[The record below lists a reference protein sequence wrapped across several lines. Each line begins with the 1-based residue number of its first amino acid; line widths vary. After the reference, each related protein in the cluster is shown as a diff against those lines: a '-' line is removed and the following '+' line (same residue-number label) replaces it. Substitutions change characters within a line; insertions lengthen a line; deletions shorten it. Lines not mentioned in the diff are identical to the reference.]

1 MSANVQGTQSASQGN
16 MSASHGNMQPASQ
29 GPMPAAMPAAIS
41 EPGAMPRTAQ
51 GTQAGSQ
58 QSASRQ
64 PSTPDTPA
72 ESKGSGQSP
81 VPLSASLFEKHPGRQ
96 SRVRSRKRE
105 SCDPVPD
112 SEKAPDRHSTG
123 GSTRLIT
130 GGPPQD
136 SETNDDDQL
145 PAAHDPTR
153 RMNMNTVFLEFPSTC
168 MMADANAAFMDQ
180 AAEDFRAA
188 SLILRAKELA
198 EEEKDVLHVVGQFFE
213 SVEADETLEQV
224 PVQAYFSSPDPFSY
238 PAYVPYADYVDPDSF
253 SDQSPMT
260 SDGQPSSMD
269 SDQKKNQDQKVNPKI
284 EKINM
289 NNPHA
294 KNLILAAQKFVSAIQ
309 GMGNKEEEPVP
320 LAPNQFPSPSANPI
334 PMSTDPNNPIPMSTD
349 PNNASSPVSLTP
361 DSTIDPNTPDI
372 PVKKFRKTA
381 LMKSNT
387 LIRDR
392 YCLLLDPNHQEWLR
406 RNRMQHW
413 IEPCSP
419 EQRQA
424 AINRTDPTHATYD
437 SGADYYSGRDS
448 EPECTCRLCDSS
460 YESSSG
466 QSSASS
472 IMDTPSDPKYDDEDE
487 PSLSPEEEGTRGNPM
502 SVDESA

>member
-1 MSANVQGTQSASQGN
+1 
-16 MSASHGNMQPASQ
+16 
-29 GPMPAAMPAAIS
+29 
-41 EPGAMPRTAQ
+41 
-51 GTQAGSQ
+51 
-58 QSASRQ
+58 
-64 PSTPDTPA
+64 
-72 ESKGSGQSP
+72 
-81 VPLSASLFEKHPGRQ
+81 
-96 SRVRSRKRE
+96 
-105 SCDPVPD
+105 
-112 SEKAPDRHSTG
+112 
-123 GSTRLIT
+123 
-130 GGPPQD
+130 
-136 SETNDDDQL
+136 
-145 PAAHDPTR
+145 
-153 RMNMNTVFLEFPSTC
+153 MNMNTAILAIPSTC
-168 MMADANAAFMDQ
+168 MVSDSNAAFMDQ

-213 SVEADETLEQV
+213 SVGADETLEQV
-224 PVQAYFSSPDPFSY
+224 PVQAYFSSPDPFVY

-253 SDQSPMT
+253 SDQSPKT
-260 SDGQPSSMD
+260 SDGQSPSSMD
-269 SDQKKNQDQKVNPKI
+269 FDQKKNQDQKVNPKI

-334 PMSTDPNNPIPMSTD
+334 PMSTDPNN
-349 PNNASSPVSLTP
+349 ASSPVSLTP
-361 DSTIDPNTPDI
+361 DSTINPKTTDI
-372 PVKKFRKTA
+372 PTKKFRKTA
-381 LMKSNT
+381 LMKSNLST
-387 LIRDR
+387 RDR
-392 YCLLLDPNHQEWLR
+392 YCLLLDPNHQEWLK

-413 IEPCSP
+413 IAPCSP

-466 QSSASS
+466 QSSVSS
-472 IMDTPSDPKYDDEDE
+472 IMDTPPDPKYDDEDE
-487 PSLSPEEEGTRGNPM
+487 PSLSPEEEGTRDNPM